1 MGTSNFYYTNASK
14 VFAVCMNREVPV
26 LDDEGNETGETTTE
40 APERWEIQDTI
51 DNIREQ
57 MKGDKYT
64 YYKDE
69 GWDSSAPRSYP
80 CMNIGRWCVSK
91 EYAGVEIYLTLRA
104 SLNSAYYEGACLD
117 WEFDIQVNGSE
128 VDEVD
133 AEDISYYGTVNSGLA
148 KRIAGYAN
156 NWVSK
161 TKEQMVNN
169 LEKIFEEMSEI
180 KLKRVATFSNG
191 ETIYEAA

>member
-1 MGTSNFYYTNASK
+1 MGTSNFYCTNASK

-40 APERWEIQDTI
+40 APEQWEIQDTI

-57 MKGDKYT
+57 MKTDQYK

-69 GWDSSAPRSYP
+69 GWDSSAPRSYSS
-80 CMNIGRWCVSK
+80 MKIGCWCISK
-91 EYAGVEIYLTLRA
+91 EYAGVEIYLTIEA
-104 SLNSAYYEGACLD
+104 SLNFGYYEGACLD
-117 WEFDIQVNGSE
+117 WEFNIHVNGSE
-128 VDEVD
+128 ADEVEAD
-133 AEDISYYGTVNSGLA
+133 DLSYYGTVNSGLA
-148 KRIAGYAN
+148 KRIARYAN
-156 NWVSK
+156 NWVNK
-161 TKEQMVNN
+161 IKEQMVND

-191 ETIYEAA
+191 ETIYETA